1 MTTLI
6 NATTTR
12 PTTVDALVAAVLPAL
27 GTLRQPPEPVRVP
40 DDADAEALLRGVFT
54 DRGGYLR
61 QRSSLKAPS
70 RDLSAF
76 ATACRF
82 HSGRNMGL
90 WGPVGASLTVG
101 RERYDAL
108 DSLATVAFLLMRGRS
123 VGADAWRRALGI

>member
-6 NATTTR
+6 NATTAR
-12 PTTVDALVAAVLPAL
+12 PTTVDGLIATVLPAL
-27 GTLRQPPEPVRVP
+27 QTLREAPEPMTVP
-40 DDADAEALLRGVFT
+40 TDEDAATLLRGAFT
-54 DRGGYLR
+54 DRGGSLR
-61 QRSSLKAPS
+61 QRASLKAPS

-108 DSLATVAFLLMRGRS
+108 DSLACVTFLLLRGRS
-123 VGADAWRRALGI
+123 VGAEVWRRALGI